1 MPHYLLVASATCQG
15 KAMTRIGLTGGIA
28 AGKSVAAARFAELG
42 ATVIDHDA
50 LARAVVE
57 PGTAGLE
64 SIARRF
70 GTQFVVDGRLDRAAL
85 GSLVFA
91 DQSALKD
98 LNSIVHP
105 LILEE
110 SRRRE
115 LEARAAGK
123 HVIVHDIPL
132 LIETGQT
139 GHFDLVVCVCA
150 PTDVRLS
157 RLVMGRGLSLEQ
169 AKARLAA
176 QADDDVRKAAC
187 DVILD
192 GAGRPEQLCEQV
204 DALWFDRI
212 VA

>member
-1 MPHYLLVASATCQG
+1 
-15 KAMTRIGLTGGIA
+15 MTRIGLTGGIA
-28 AGKSVAAARFAELG
+28 AGKSVAATRFAELG
-42 ATVIDHDA
+42 AAVIDHDA

-57 PGTAGLE
+57 PGTPGLE
-64 SIARRF
+64 AIARRF
-70 GTQFVVDGRLDRAAL
+70 GAQFVVDGRLDRAAL
-85 GSLVFA
+85 GALVFA
-91 DQSALKD
+91 DEAALQD

-115 LEARAAGK
+115 LEARTAGK

-139 GHFDLVVCVCA
+139 GHFDLVVCVAA

-157 RLVMGRGLSLEQ
+157 RLVMGRGLTIEQ

-176 QADDDVRKAAC
+176 QTDDGARKAAC

-192 GAGRPEQLCEQV
+192 GSGRPEELREQV
-204 DALWFDRI
+204 DSLWFDRI

>member
-1 MPHYLLVASATCQG
+1 
-15 KAMTRIGLTGGIA
+15 MTRIGLTGGIA
-28 AGKSVAAARFAELG
+28 AGKSVAATRFAELG
-42 ATVIDHDA
+42 AAVIDHDA

-132 LIETGQT
+132 LIETAQT
-139 GHFDLVVCVCA
+139 GHFDLVVCVSA
-150 PTDVRLS
+150 PPDVRLS

-192 GAGRPEQLCEQV
+192 GAGRPEQLREQV

>member
-1 MPHYLLVASATCQG
+1 
-15 KAMTRIGLTGGIA
+15 MTRIGLTGGIA
-28 AGKSVAAARFAELG
+28 AGKSVAATRFAELG
-42 ATVIDHDA
+42 AAVIDHDV
-50 LARAVVE
+50 LARVVVE
-57 PGTAGLE
+57 PGTPGLE
-64 SIARRF
+64 GISRRF

-91 DQSALKD
+91 DDAALKD

-139 GHFDLVVCVCA
+139 GHFDLVVCVSA
-150 PTDVRLS
+150 PLDVRLS
-157 RLVMGRGLSLEQ
+157 RLVMGRGLSLDQ

-176 QADDDVRKAAC
+176 QSSDDVRKAMC
-187 DVILD
+187 DVMLD
-192 GAGRPEQLCEQV
+192 GSGRPEQLREQV
-204 DALWFDRI
+204 DSLWFDRI